1 MLLIKK
7 LKTAKKC
14 KPKQNKKNQTKPKK
28 TVMMLYFIAIHND
41 NTVSSKVIFHF
52 ITGFKLI
59 SL

>member
-7 LKTAKKC
+7 LKTTKKR

-28 TVMMLYFIAIHND
+28 TVMMLYFVAIHND